1 MNRTGMAWSEFEVA
15 LVRKL
20 WTEGLSAGQ
29 ISAQLQGRSRNAVI
43 GVVHRLG
50 MPKRVT
56 QGRAYVPRK
65 AMRRKPRPSNRPVAK
80 PSAPKPLPA
89 RNMHVTRLKP
99 IPTPEKKPNKFD
111 DSPASQAAAALLG
124 AAYKREGLRL

>member
-1 MNRTGMAWSEFEVA
+1 MNRTGMAWSEYEVA
-15 LVRKL
+15 LVRRL

-80 PSAPKPLPA
+80 PSAPKP
-89 RNMHVTRLKP
+89 
-99 IPTPEKKPNKFD
+99 EKKPNKFD